1 MTFQLPRGGKGGD
14 ANTVPEVNVPAV
26 IGGGAG
32 DGGNGAKIGLAA
44 TNDLY
49 VYNSGG
55 GGGGPDGAGGRT
67 EHNDIAGNPAGLQG
81 CVSLL
86 SSAATLYR
94 DHPFSHRAA
103 SSWIWARQCRATFL
117 GLCQPRVSSCQPS
130 LKPPDEVEALSCT
143 GQPPSQDFYEILSR
157 SFPSM

>member
-55 GGGGPDGAGGRT
+55 GGGGS
-67 EHNDIAGNPAGLQG
+67 AGLDG
-81 CVSLL
+81 SSTLNGLPGWGSGSGGGGGAPGDDLLL
-86 SSAATLYR
+86 SMLDNTGTL
-94 DHPFSHRAA
+94 
-103 SSWIWARQCRATFL
+103 
-117 GLCQPRVSSCQPS
+117 
-130 LKPPDEVEALSCT
+130 T
-143 GQPPSQDFYEILSR
+143 GGN
-157 SFPSM
+157 